1 MEGPR
6 LVLLI
11 LVFFFLF
18 VSPDTKQP
26 SPSQQREL
34 GRRIEGLQQ
43 ALTTLRNASYGDLDP
58 VEHRWLNST
67 GLREDDGFN
76 WRLLPVAQK
85 AARIQLLQLFAK
97 SGGVT
102 QKDLEEGET
111 AAYESMAQESLPLY
125 QNISG
130 DVRGKFLRQSLPKSH
145 SRVNLTAMG
154 LENTYVMNEFQRN
167 VTESGGE
174 ISLRLV
180 EDIHADEVG
189 SNDDGGPRRTVR
201 RISADIAV
209 FTDSS
214 PGSGWEMKLYGTHFL
229 PTGSILLTTT
239 SEKFDGIFSL
249 PSFALSK
256 ADYTLSRDLLNNTL
270 AKTVSRWERNRE
282 TTIPFSSS
290 PNNGEAPLFP
300 VPSCEYIVYL
310 QQHPVYFPNANLD
323 SDKVHGL
330 VAQIEKEL
338 RYPDGASIPQ
348 PPPMTF
354 SAVVYS
360 PDCGF
365 VLESESSGSGYHL
378 SGPKSEVYWTLIRR
392 LMIAFIIVLGMQ
404 VALLKRQMD
413 EASTPSTRSRIAY
426 QSIGI
431 MAYGDGLIISGSTG
445 FLIVNDSA
453 SLMIIA
459 VSFLCL
465 LNVAFF
471 EMKFIFDIWTVQ
483 VGDPRQRERERELR
497 AAAAAP
503 PPANDGVGVGA
514 RTRIETSSGFTP
526 GLPLPVTARR
536 PDDTGATP
544 IILPPDQDIDA
555 AQAEDEQAAQLA
567 NPATP
572 TQRSRGLEFSAIY
585 TRFCFT
591 LMVLMFFSLWAF
603 SWPRGLRSA
612 YVDILCVAYL
622 SFWIPQIYRNVIR
635 NCRQAL
641 KWEYVIGISIL
652 RLIPILYCFTKENNT
667 LSIDVDWTA
676 AYVLVGW
683 VWLQVLVLASQQFL
697 GPRLFVKESWCP
709 PAYDYHPMLH
719 DDEDDVEAGARLPI
733 GVVGSASQ
741 AKDKDTPAKEK
752 GSGGDRKI
760 FDCAICMNE
769 IDVPV
774 VSNTSG
780 KERSGM
786 GSSWL
791 ERRNYMVTP
800 CRHIFHSECLE
811 GWMRL
816 RLVCPICREG
826 LPPL

>member
-18 VSPDTKQP
+18 VSPDTRQP
-26 SPSQQREL
+26 SPSQQKEL

-43 ALTTLRNASYGDLDP
+43 ALDTLRNASYGDLDP
-58 VEHRWLNST
+58 TEHRWLNAT
-67 GLREDDGFN
+67 GLREDDGFK
-76 WRLLPVAQK
+76 WPLLPIAQK

-97 SGGVT
+97 SGAVT
-102 QKDLEEGET
+102 QNDLEEGEP
-111 AAYESMAQESLPLY
+111 AAYQSVASESLPLY
-125 QNISG
+125 QNVSG
-130 DVRGKFLRQSLPKSH
+130 DVRGKFLRRPVPKAH
-145 SRVNLTAMG
+145 SQVNLTALG
-154 LENTYVMNEFQRN
+154 LGNTYVTDEFQRN
-167 VTESGGE
+167 VTESEGE
-174 ISLRLV
+174 IRLRLV
-180 EDIHADEVG
+180 EDIRSDEFVEKDEAG
-189 SNDDGGPRRTVR
+189 TQRTVR
-201 RISADIAV
+201 RVSADVAI

-249 PSFALSK
+249 PSFALSE
-256 ADYTLSRDLLNNTL
+256 ADYALSWNLLNATLSE
-270 AKTVSRWERNRE
+270 TVSKWKRNKE
-282 TTIPFSSS
+282 MTVPFSSS
-290 PNNGEAPLFP
+290 PNSADAPLFP

-310 QQHPVYFPNANLD
+310 QQHPVNFANSKFE
-323 SDKVHGL
+323 SDQVRGI
-330 VAQIEKEL
+330 VAKIEEEL
-338 RYPDGASIPQ
+338 RHPDGASLPQ
-348 PPPMTF
+348 PPPLTF

-365 VLESESSGSGYHL
+365 VLESENSGSSYHL

-392 LMIAFIIVLGMQ
+392 LVVAFIIVLGMQ
-404 VALLKRQMD
+404 VALLKSQMD

-431 MAYGDGLIISGSTG
+431 MAYGDGLIISGFIG
-445 FLIVNDSA
+445 FLTLNDSA
-453 SLMIIA
+453 SLMVMA
-459 VSFLCL
+459 ASFLCL

-483 VGDPRQRERERELR
+483 VGDPRQREREREQR
-497 AAAAAP
+497 AAVAAP
-503 PPANDGVGVGA
+503 PPTNSATGVAA
-514 RTRIETSSGFTP
+514 RPMVDTSSGFIP
-526 GLPLPVTARR
+526 GLPLPVTA
-536 PDDTGATP
+536 PHPVDTGALP
-544 IILPPDQDIDA
+544 VILPPDQDIDA
-555 AQAEDEQAAQLA
+555 AQAEDEQAAQQP
-567 NPATP
+567 NPGTP
-572 TQRSRGLEFSAIY
+572 TQRGRGLEFSAIY
-585 TRFCFT
+585 TRFYFT
-591 LMVLMFFSLWAF
+591 LIVLMFFSLWAF
-603 SWPRGLRSA
+603 SWPRTLRSA
-612 YVDILCVAYL
+612 YVNILCFAYL
-622 SFWIPQIYRNVIR
+622 SFWIPQIYRNVMR

-641 KWEYVIGISIL
+641 KWEYVVGISIL
-652 RLIPILYCFTKENNT
+652 RLTPIVYCYTKQNNT

-676 AYVLVGW
+676 AYILVSW
-683 VWLQVLVLASQQFL
+683 VWLQVLALASQQFL

-709 PAYDYHPMLH
+709 PAYDYHPLLH
-719 DDEDDVEAGARLPI
+719 DDEDDVEAGATLPI
-733 GVVGSASQ
+733 GFVASASQ
-741 AKDKDTPAKEK
+741 AKDKDASTKEK
-752 GSGGDRKI
+752 ASIGDRKI

-774 VSNTSG
+774 VSKSSG

-786 GSSWL
+786 GSSWF